1 MTIQD
6 KIDLTMWVALST
18 LILLAVVVLWMVW
31 KDIQHDEWEDG
42 YKAGREDYEQADAG
56 PVINGRLPRTC
67 PESLTG
73 YHTMGENGLCTACSR
88 QLNGGNWKYND

>member
-42 YKAGREDYEQADAG
+42 YKAGREDYEQADHNK
-56 PVINGRLPRTC
+56 PPF
-67 PESLTG
+67 
-73 YHTMGENGLCTACSR
+73 
-88 QLNGGNWKYND
+88 